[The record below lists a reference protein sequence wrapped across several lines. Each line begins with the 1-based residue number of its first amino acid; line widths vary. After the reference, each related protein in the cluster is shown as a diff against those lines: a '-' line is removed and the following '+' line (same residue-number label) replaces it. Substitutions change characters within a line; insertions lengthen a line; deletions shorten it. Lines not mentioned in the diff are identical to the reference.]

1 MDSPSQQGMIM
12 CVLQGKANLEN
23 FNCLVQYQPPKKKKK
38 RFNEGVRPCGK
49 RLFITI
55 FKWGIKIKTSQN

>member
-23 FNCLVQYQPPKKKKK
+23 FNCLILYQPLKKKNK

-49 RLFITI
+49 GLFITI
-55 FKWGIKIKTSQN
+55 YK